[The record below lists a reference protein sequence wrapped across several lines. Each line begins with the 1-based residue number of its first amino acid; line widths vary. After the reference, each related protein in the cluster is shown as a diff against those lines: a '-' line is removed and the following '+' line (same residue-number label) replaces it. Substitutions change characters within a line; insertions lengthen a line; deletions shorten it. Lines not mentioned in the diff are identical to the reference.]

1 MGGRNFMSSDSQ
13 KHSRSFTS
21 VLGSALLEWVL
32 IVMLFVYGI
41 FGYLIAKFARY
52 CGLPIPCLLC
62 SRIDHIL
69 GGEKVGF
76 YWDMICGNHKLEMS
90 SLVYCHFHEKLVDV
104 HGMCESCLFSFAT
117 KDKSNSETYRL
128 LVGKLGGEDLSGFD
142 DNHVTGDRKTKS
154 FDMKHCCCCN
164 ELWTSRCHA
173 HSLLQTKSTG
183 LDDVDIDS
191 PFLSRDCSQD
201 LTDMKK
207 EVKSLHSLA
216 DFGGKS
222 KDSLVQCEY
231 TELKVT
237 SDTESDNRIS
247 DCEDMKSLISNDPLR
262 DLILDSTPTKPFTAV
277 SKDEYAYEKPNSPTS
292 ANIGHGLEEL
302 CWQEVDIKGYP
313 STSTDSTK
321 SNTLLESPND
331 GIILIDFPIDKEL
344 KVTSHTESD
353 IQISDAEDIKALI
366 SNDPLRDLILDSTPM
381 KPFNAASED
390 EFGYEKP
397 LDLDLSSEPSESIHV
412 VQSDKSDL
420 PYSPVVPPPSTTISH
435 GSEELN
441 WQEVNSKVNPSTS
454 MDSTKSNVLL
464 ESANDGNVSI
474 SSSVDRANIEEATIL
489 SEKDDTED
497 SKDFDIKE
505 AVVVQTL
512 IPAAD
517 KTRESESLQI
527 AADSNSLNI
536 KPEPKDGVLSMPN
549 QLELGDAYKLAISSR
564 GRQFS
569 GKLAEQLSGKESPR
583 ISPDLMLLLSQL
595 SRGSEFPYNDILSP
609 SPRPSRNLDELKTG
623 DSSTSI
629 GMKFL
634 QKKLSLERNDS
645 KSSLDR
651 NESGVE
657 SLDFSTVGEIEGE
670 TELDRL
676 KRQHEHDK
684 MFLITLLKELEEERN
699 ASAIAAN
706 ETMAMITRLQEEKA
720 ALQMEASH
728 DLRMMEEQAEYDIEA
743 LDKLN
748 ELLTEKEK
756 EIQDLEAEL
765 EYYRNKY
772 PNESASENLVDAAP
786 IVSIS
791 DPNDLSVFTGNLESN
806 LHEPLFE
813 IENEKNHI
821 LERLN
826 SLETR
831 LSVLCCNQRGI
842 DSCEKPSEDVQEVKR
857 RIDENGVISQ
867 KGGFTMIGS
876 CHSLVRCMHSFER
889 SKSAGA
895 EQSALILK
903 EADIVRLASE
913 VSILSKRLQALEA
926 DRSILENSINTLK
939 NGEEKLIQEI
949 AAHLQALRKSGIR
962 RCDQCNQLKR

>member
-1 MGGRNFMSSDSQ
+1 MGGRNLLSSDSQ

-52 CGLPIPCLLC
+52 CELPIPCLLC

-76 YWDMICGNHKLEMS
+76 YWDMICGNHKLEIS

-173 HSLLQTKSTG
+173 HSLLQTRSTG

-237 SDTESDNRIS
+237 SDTELDNRIS
-247 DCEDMKSLISNDPLR
+247 DAEDMKSLISNDPLR
-262 DLILDSTPTKPFTAV
+262 DLILDSTPMKPFTAV
-277 SKDEYAYEKPNSPTS
+277 SEDEYAYEKPNSPTS
-292 ANIGHGLEEL
+292 VHIGHGLEEL
-302 CWQEVDIKGYP
+302 SWQEVDNKVYP

-331 GIILIDFPIDKEL
+331 GIVLIDFPIDGEL

-390 EFGYEKP
+390 EFGP
-397 LDLDLSSEPSESIHV
+397 AV
-412 VQSDKSDL
+412 A
-420 PYSPVVPPPSTTISH
+420 PPSTTISH
-435 GSEELN
+435 GSEELD
-441 WQEVNSKVNPSTS
+441 WQEVDSKVDPSTS
-454 MDSTKSNVLL
+454 IDSTKSNVLL

-474 SSSVDRANIEEATIL
+474 SSPVEGANIEDATIL

-564 GRQFS
+564 SRQFS

-609 SPRPSRNLDELKTG
+609 SPRPSRNLDEIKTG

-765 EYYRNKY
+765 EDYRNKY
-772 PNESASENLVDAAP
+772 PNESASENLVDSAP
-786 IVSIS
+786 IASIS
-791 DPNDLSVFTGNLESN
+791 DPNDLNVFTGNLESN

-842 DSCEKPSEDVQEVKR
+842 DSCEKPSEDGQEVKN

-876 CHSLVRCMHSFER
+876 CHSLVRRMRSFER

-903 EADIVRLASE
+903 EADIICLASE

-949 AAHLQALRKSGIR
+949 ASHLRALRKIGIR
-962 RCDQCNQLKR
+962 RYDQCNQQKR